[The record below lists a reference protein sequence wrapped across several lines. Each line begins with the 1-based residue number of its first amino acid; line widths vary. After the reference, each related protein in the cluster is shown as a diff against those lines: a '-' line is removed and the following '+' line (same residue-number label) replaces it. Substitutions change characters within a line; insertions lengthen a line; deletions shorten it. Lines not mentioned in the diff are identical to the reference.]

1 MSLPKKISH
10 KLSLNT
16 GETLGET
23 LVHSENVKS
32 TLVLN
37 PENCHYSP
45 YVPTNTK
52 DCFVNSPVNTDE
64 NTFTGNTDRLK
75 HTNKPT
81 KTLPFPK
88 VFTNS
93 LTRNNVHPD
102 PWPSVDVNTAPET
115 EKNSTDVLNVKL
127 PGDSKSFVVVRK
139 HSESEEA
146 SETSSVIVSDSH
158 ETIVNTA
165 RDEVSEK
172 GKVGEKINSE
182 QQTNQ
187 QTKTVIGRTTKST
200 NETTITKQQEIFEQ
214 QKNILTDEQK
224 TLEEPNYE
232 KLGAKPKNPEKVF
245 KKVKKC
251 TLKPK
256 MDQNVEVEGRLMD
269 RSSMT
274 AVQDVELK
282 PRNSGQHRYEDI
294 GQTTPGHN
302 TEVINQNFAKDF
314 PILTEKSAKNLPP
327 NLENNLSL
335 SPQLTKMNNHLET
348 GTLTPIRGKI
358 PMGKVTELRLKF
370 EREGLKIED
379 KTPEKPKIKRLKKLT
394 SSNLKPKK
402 LTPSRKVKSK
412 VNADVNIPK
421 LKQLQIEAFF
431 RGSLG

>member
-1 MSLPKKISH
+1 MKESIRYEKKLQKENKIKLMCETLNDKSDKSVKDVTERERKGDRYRKKEVIKKIRKKEKGDNVISNNWGEDEARKWKVSERLRKLVEKVNLQDENTLKRKLESVFNVDKERKRRLERKRRAWKKFREITERIGRSTSEVYSAALALIPERKLNIDVSPLNEPIEVSLPKETSH
-10 KLSLNT
+10 KLSLNSE
-16 GETLGET
+16 ETLRET

-158 ETIVNTA
+158 EMIVNTA

-172 GKVGEKINSE
+172 GKLGEKINSE

-224 TLEEPNYE
+224 TLEEPDYE
-232 KLGAKPKNPEKVF
+232 KLGAKPKNPKKVF
-245 KKVKKC
+245 KKVY
-251 TLKPK
+251 L
-256 MDQNVEVEGRLMD
+256 E
-269 RSSMT
+269 
-274 AVQDVELK
+274 
-282 PRNSGQHRYEDI
+282 
-294 GQTTPGHN
+294 
-302 TEVINQNFAKDF
+302 
-314 PILTEKSAKNLPP
+314 AKN
-327 NLENNLSL
+327 
-335 SPQLTKMNNHLET
+335 
-348 GTLTPIRGKI
+348 G
-358 PMGKVTELRLKF
+358 
-370 EREGLKIED
+370 
-379 KTPEKPKIKRLKKLT
+379 PEC
-394 SSNLKPKK
+394 
-402 LTPSRKVKSK
+402 
-412 VNADVNIPK
+412 
-421 LKQLQIEAFF
+421 
-431 RGSLG
+431 